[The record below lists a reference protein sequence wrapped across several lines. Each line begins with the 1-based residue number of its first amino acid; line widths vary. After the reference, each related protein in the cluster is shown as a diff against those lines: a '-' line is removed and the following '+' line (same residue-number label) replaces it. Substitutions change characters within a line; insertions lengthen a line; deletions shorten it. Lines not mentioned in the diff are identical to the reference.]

1 MSQMPKIKAEVNID
15 KEREKKKSG
24 LLGFL
29 SRLGG
34 DGGAGGASGGIGAG
48 GLGAGGLGGAAASG
62 GLLATKAGLI
72 GLILAGTT
80 VAGGLGMVGW
90 TAFGPGQGDRAD
102 NPALQLFASR
112 PKETANPFGAA
123 PVAKDGA
130 SASLSFLAQA
140 NADKGE
146 ASGDAPVTEQGAA
159 SAAEGDAAAAAGANA
174 TPHMG
179 ESAATNSAAPRTGL
193 KDVKKM
199 GELSKS
205 FGGGGSGGASSAS
218 AAPLNGGSG
227 ATASNSAS
235 KNSLGGGFGSR
246 NSANQSIGRG
256 ISRARGGTATRQA
269 MNALGQNRA
278 AYSSQ
283 AGGRQYDGGSV
294 GGNGTAGV
302 DAGLPSAGAG
312 LGDGGSQPTSTPNTA
327 AQKNEFEAPPP
338 VEGKNVTPYQKAI
351 NMAAMLLAAAMVM
364 IMLIGQ
370 IAKAPGGGTT
380 VAYILAGLAGV
391 IGLAVVAIGAQISS
405 GKYGQPLQGGLLAVA
420 GAAVA
425 AAAVLAATTMGN
437 DTTSE
442 AAAKGGTQTAAQ
454 GAAGAASGFM
464 GLSPWVLLV
473 GGAGAAALAG
483 AMLTKPKSY
492 PASEFEGKKVPD
504 IGYQVQPGESVRY
517 TA

>member
-24 LLGFL
+24 LLGLL
-29 SRLGG
+29 SRFTG
-34 DGGAGGASGGIGAG
+34 GGAGGAGGGIGAG
-48 GLGAGGLGGAAASG
+48 GMAAGGLGGAAASG

-90 TAFGPGQGDRAD
+90 TAFGPGQGNRAD

-112 PKETANPFGAA
+112 PKETASPFGAP

-140 NADKGE
+140 NADKGD
-146 ASGDAPVTEQGAA
+146 APGDAAVTEQSAA
-159 SAAEGDAAAAAGANA
+159 SAAEGDAAAAGTGA

-179 ESAATNSAAPRTGL
+179 ESVATNGAAPRTGL

-205 FGGGGSGGASSAS
+205 FGGGSGGASSAA
-218 AAPLNGGSG
+218 AAPLNGAG
-227 ATASNSAS
+227 ATASNAAS
-235 KNSLGGGFGSR
+235 KNSLGGGFGAR
-246 NSANQSIGRG
+246 NSNNQSIGRG
-256 ISRARGGTATRQA
+256 LSRARGGTATRQA

-351 NMAAMLLAAAMVM
+351 NMAAMLLAAAMLM

-370 IAKAPGGGTT
+370 VAKAPGGGTT

-391 IGLAVVAIGAQISS
+391 LGLAVVAIGAQISS

-442 AAAKGGTQTAAQ
+442 TAAEGGTQTAAQ

>member
-1 MSQMPKIKAEVNID
+1 MSQMPKIKAEVNVD

-24 LLGFL
+24 LLGLL
-29 SRLGG
+29 SRFTG
-34 DGGAGGASGGIGAG
+34 GGAGGASGGIGAG

-80 VAGGLGMVGW
+80 VAGGLGLVGW

-112 PKETANPFGAA
+112 PKESSNPFGVQ

-130 SASLSFLAQA
+130 SASLSYLAQA
-140 NADKGE
+140 NADKGSD
-146 ASGDAPVTEQGAA
+146 SGEAPVTEQSAA
-159 SAAEGDAAAAAGANA
+159 SATEGDAAAAAPSA

-179 ESAATNSAAPRTGL
+179 ESAATNGAAPRTGL

-205 FGGGGSGGASSAS
+205 FGGGGGSGGASSAS
-218 AAPLNGGSG
+218 AAPLGGG

-235 KNSLGGGFGSR
+235 KGSLGGGFGAR
-246 NSANQSIGRG
+246 NSNNQSIGRG
-256 ISRARGGTATRQA
+256 LSRARGGTATRQA

-302 DAGLPSAGAG
+302 DAGLPSGG
-312 LGDGGSQPTSTPNTA
+312 PGVGDGGSQPTSTPNTA

-370 IAKAPGGGTT
+370 VAKAPGGGTT
-380 VAYILAGLAGV
+380 VAYILAGLAAV

-420 GAAVA
+420 GGAVA
-425 AAAVLAATTMGN
+425 AAAILAATTMGS
-437 DTTSE
+437 DATSQE
-442 AAAKGGTQTAAQ
+442 ASQSGTKVAAE
-454 GAAGAASGFM
+454 GAAGASSGFM

-473 GGAGAAALAG
+473 GGAGLVATAG
-483 AMLTKPKSY
+483 AMMTKPKSY

-504 IGYQVQPGESVRY
+504 IGYQVKPGESVRY

>member
-15 KEREKKKSG
+15 KERDKKKSG

-29 SRLGG
+29 SRLTGG
-34 DGGAGGASGGIGAG
+34 GSGGASGGIGAG
-48 GLGAGGLGGAAASG
+48 GVGAGGLGGAAASG

-123 PVAKDGA
+123 PVAKDGS
-130 SASLSFLAQA
+130 SASLNFLAQA
-140 NADKGE
+140 NADKGG
-146 ASGDAPVTEQGAA
+146 ASGDAPVTDQSAA
-159 SAAEGDAAAAAGANA
+159 SATEGDAAAAAATSA

-179 ESAATNSAAPRTGL
+179 ESVATNGAAPRTGL

-218 AAPLNGGSG
+218 AAPLGGAG
-227 ATASNSAS
+227 AQASNSAS
-235 KNSLGGGFGSR
+235 KGSLGGGFAGR
-246 NSANQSIGRG
+246 NANTQSIGRG
-256 ISRARGGTATRQA
+256 LSRARGGTATRQA

-283 AGGRQYDGGSV
+283 AGGRQYDGGAV

-312 LGDGGSQPTSTPNTA
+312 IGDGGSQPTSTPNTA

-351 NMAAMLLAAAMVM
+351 NMAAMLLAAAMLM

-370 IAKAPGGGTT
+370 VAKAPGGGTT

-420 GAAVA
+420 GGAVA
-425 AAAVLAATTMGN
+425 AAAVLAATTMGS
-437 DTTSE
+437 DATSQTATE
-442 AAAKGGTQTAAQ
+442 GGTQTAAQ
-454 GAAGAASGFM
+454 GAAGASSGFL

-492 PASEFEGKKVPD
+492 PASEFDGKKVPD
-504 IGYQVQPGESVRY
+504 IGYQVKPGESVRY